1 MADLPRRISAFFGE
15 LKRRHVIQ
23 VGIGYAAV
31 AFVLIEAANNIL
43 PVLGV
48 SEAWVRFVVVLGL
61 LGFPVAVTLAWI
73 FDIKAGGVVKTEPLL
88 GAGTNESWRRVSN
101 ETRFEARALDP
112 KTLAVLPF
120 DNIGG
125 NQEDDYFSDGITDE
139 LIANLSRIQDLKVV
153 SRTSVMVYKHEKT
166 NVRRI
171 GLDLGAG
178 SVVEG
183 SVRRSDGRVRIVAQL
198 IDARTDEHLWA
209 DKYDRSLEDI
219 FAIQSDVAESI
230 ATALQAELSP
240 SVVARIERPATV
252 DMEAYDRYLK
262 GRFLTNLRTED
273 GLRSGIELLEE
284 AIGRDPLYS
293 LAYAG
298 LADSFLLLG
307 LYNAERPELVMPR
320 AKTAAQKALSL
331 DPRLG
336 EALTSLA
343 CIHSIYDWD
352 WATAEVEFRRAI
364 LANPRYPTAH
374 QWFAMNHL
382 APRGRFEEAHR
393 ELHLAQDLD
402 PLSPVLEVSRA
413 FLLFLEDRQD
423 EAELVLRRL
432 LSADPGFVIAHQ
444 FLGNVLD
451 RQGRHDEAIDAY
463 RSVEAVRGRATD
475 IVTALGEAYAR
486 AGRLD
491 EARAARDEL
500 IAASEERYVSPGRI
514 GQVYLALGE
523 LEQAFEWLHRAVD
536 VRAVD
541 LIWLQVMPHHHH
553 LRGDARF
560 DELLARVGLADE

>member
-1 MADLPRRISAFFGE
+1 MADLSRRLSAFFGE

-23 VGIGYAAV
+23 VGIGYAAG

-48 SEAWVRFVVVLGL
+48 SDAWVRFVVVLAL

-73 FDIKAGGVVKTEPLL
+73 FDIKPGGVVKTEPLL
-88 GAGTNESWRRVSN
+88 GAGTNLAARRVSS
-101 ETRFEARALDP
+101 ETRFEAEALDP
-112 KTLAVLPF
+112 KTVAVLPF

-125 NQEDDYFSDGITDE
+125 AEEDDYFSDGITEE
-139 LIANLSRIQDLKVV
+139 LIANLSRIRDLKVV
-153 SRTSVMVYKHEKT
+153 SRTSVMVYKHEKV

-198 IDARTDEHLWA
+198 IDARTDKHLWA

-230 ATALQAELSP
+230 ATALEAELSP
-240 SVVARIERPATV
+240 SEVARLERRATAN
-252 DMEAYDRYLK
+252 MEAYDLYLK

-273 GLRSGIELLEE
+273 GLRSGVQYLEDAIEH
-284 AIGRDPLYS
+284 DPLYS

-307 LYNAERPELVMPR
+307 LYNVERPDLSMPR
-320 AKTAAQKALSL
+320 AKAAAQKALNL
-331 DPRLG
+331 DPGLG

-352 WATAEVEFRRAI
+352 WEGAEVEFRRAI

-382 APRGRFEEAHR
+382 APRGRFDEAR
-393 ELHLAQDLD
+393 QELRLAQDLD
-402 PLSPVLEVSRA
+402 PLSPVLEASRA

-423 EAELVLRRL
+423 EAEASLRQL
-432 LSADPGFVIAHQ
+432 LAADPGFVLAHQ

-451 RQGRHDEAIDAY
+451 RQGRHQEAIEAY
-463 RSVEAVRGRATD
+463 RAVESVRGRATD
-475 IVTALGEAYAR
+475 IVAALGEAFAR
-486 AGRLD
+486 GGRVD
-491 EARAARDEL
+491 EARAAKEEL
-500 IAASEERYVSPGRI
+500 IAASAERYVSPGRI
-514 GQVYLALGE
+514 AQVCLALGE
-523 LEQAFEWLHRAVD
+523 PEDAFDWWSRAVET
-536 VRAVD
+536 RAVD
-541 LIWLQVMPHHHH
+541 LIWIEVLPQHRELLQE
-553 LRGDARF
+553 ARF
-560 DELLARVGLADE
+560 QEILERIGLAD

>member
-1 MADLPRRISAFFGE
+1 MTHLPRRLSAFFGE

-61 LGFPVAVTLAWI
+61 LGFPVALTLAWI
-73 FDIKAGGVVKTEPLL
+73 FDVKPGGVVKTEPLL
-88 GAGTNESWRRVSN
+88 GAGTSDSSRRISH
-101 ETRFEARALDP
+101 ETRFEAKALDP
-112 KTLAVLPF
+112 KTVAVLPF
-120 DNIGG
+120 ANIGG
-125 NQEDDYFSDGITDE
+125 NEEDDYFSDGITEE
-139 LIANLSRIQDLKVV
+139 LIANLSRIRDLKVV
-153 SRTSVMVYKHEKT
+153 SRTSVMVYKHEQA

-230 ATALQAELSP
+230 ATALKAELSP
-240 SVVARIERPATV
+240 SVAARIERRATV
-252 DMEAYDRYLK
+252 DMEAYDLYLK

-273 GLRSGIELLEE
+273 GLRSGVEFLEE

-298 LADSFLLLG
+298 LADSFLLQG

-331 DPRLG
+331 DPGLG

-393 ELHLAQDLD
+393 ELRLGQDLD
-402 PLSPVLEVSRA
+402 PLSPVLEASRA
-413 FLLFLEDRQD
+413 FMLFLEDRQD
-423 EAELVLRRL
+423 EAEHVLRKL
-432 LSADPGFVIAHQ
+432 LSADPGFVLAHQ

-475 IVTALGEAYAR
+475 VVTALGEAYAR

-500 IAASEERYVSPGRI
+500 IAAGEERYVSPGRI
-514 GQVYLALGE
+514 GQVCLALGE
-523 LEQAFEWLHRAVD
+523 HDQAFEWWHRAVD

-541 LIWLQVMPHHHH
+541 LIWLEVMPHHQD

-560 DELLARVGLADE
+560 QELLAHVGLAD